1 MSSANDPQHT
11 DSESAHPTIL
21 LVTASPFI
29 NANGHEALVIAELPG
44 VLETPLNEV
53 NSEVRAS
60 IAKVYPT
67 DFLSLW
73 EKGRDPDNL
82 QAQPDCNLKIWSDL
96 VRVYIPLNAIKILIL
111 SYS

>member
-11 DSESAHPTIL
+11 DSESARPTIL

-44 VLETPLNEV
+44 VLETPFNEV
-53 NSEVRAS
+53 NSEAS
-60 IAKVYPT
+60 IANVYPT

-73 EKGRDPDNL
+73 
-82 QAQPDCNLKIWSDL
+82 Q
-96 VRVYIPLNAIKILIL
+96 
-111 SYS
+111 